1 MAPSPL
7 SAQPPTAPL
16 SVYRHFARL
25 RDPRLNR
32 RKRHLLGDI
41 LVIALCA
48 VIAGANNFPQVEAF
62 GRRRRDWLAR
72 FLALPNGIPSHD
84 TFERLFQRLCPDAF
98 QRCFLA
104 WLRALHAQV
113 GGEHF
118 AIDGKTLRRSGSP
131 ANGLGPLH
139 LVSVWATRANLV
151 LGQVAVD
158 EKSNEITAIPRL
170 LELLDLHG
178 ALVTLDAMG
187 CQKTIAEQV
196 TQAGGDYVLTV
207 KENQGHLYE
216 DILGCFVR
224 AIETDFAGVK
234 HDRYEAEERGHG
246 RHEKRCYEVIY
257 DPHGIRDE
265 KEWAGLRVIGH
276 CYSERTEG
284 GQTSCED
291 RYFVGSR
298 RADARYYGG
307 ALRGHWRVENCLHW
321 QLDVTFRED
330 DSRIRERNAAQ
341 NFALLRRVALGLLK
355 GHPGKGSIATKRF
368 SAALDEK
375 FLEEV
380 IRDVIPGKL

>member
-1 MAPSPL
+1 MAPSAL
-7 SAQPPTAPL
+7 AI
-16 SVYRHFARL
+16 RKHFARL
-25 RDPRLNR
+25 PDPRINR
-32 RKRHLLGDI
+32 RKRHLLTDSI
-41 LVIALCA
+41 VIALCA
-48 VIAGANNFPQVEAF
+48 VLCGANNFPQIEAF
-62 GRRRRDWLAR
+62 GKRRRDWLGT
-72 FLALPNGIPSHD
+72 FLALANGIPSHD
-84 TFERLFQRLCPDAF
+84 TVERVFQRLCPDAF

-104 WLRALHAQV
+104 WLRQLHTQV

-139 LVSVWATRANLV
+139 LVSVWATQANLL

-158 EKSNEITAIPRL
+158 EKSNEITAIPKL

-178 ALVTLDAMG
+178 ALVTIDAMG
-187 CQKTIAEQV
+187 CQKKIAGQITE
-196 TQAGGDYVLTV
+196 AGGDYVLTV

-216 DILGCFVR
+216 DILGCFVQ
-224 AIETDFAGVK
+224 AIEADFEGVQ
-234 HDRYEAEERGHG
+234 HDRYETEGHGHG

-257 DPHGIRDE
+257 EPEGIRDE
-265 KEWAGLRVIGH
+265 KEWAKLCVIGH
-276 CYSERTEG
+276 CYSERTED

-291 RYFVGSR
+291 RYFIGSK
-298 RADARYYGG
+298 RASARSYGR
-307 ALRGHWRVENCLHW
+307 AMRGHWRIENCLHW

-330 DSRIRERNAAQ
+330 DSRIRDRNAAES
-341 NFALLRRVALGLLK
+341 FALLRRVALGLLK

-380 IRDVIPGKL
+380 VGTTVLGSL